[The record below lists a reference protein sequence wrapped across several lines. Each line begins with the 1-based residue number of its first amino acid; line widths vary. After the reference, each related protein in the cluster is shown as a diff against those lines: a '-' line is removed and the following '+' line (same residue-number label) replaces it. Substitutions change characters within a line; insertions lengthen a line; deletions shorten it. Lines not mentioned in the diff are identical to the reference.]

1 MPMGIIYVSTIRQ
14 PIINKKKSDM
24 AEIRV
29 EPKKRA
35 TPVWIWVVLAL
46 VLLGVIAYFLVRNK
60 KTEESNTV
68 TKPAPTSY
76 ISSPGTGHLL
86 ANI

>member
-1 MPMGIIYVSTIRQ
+1 
-14 PIINKKKSDM
+14 M
-24 AEIRV
+24 AEIHV

-35 TPVWIWVVLAL
+35 TPVWIWIVLAL

-60 KTEESNTV
+60 RTEERNTV
-68 TKPAPTSY
+68 NKPGPTSY
-76 ISSPGTGHLL
+76 ISSPGGHLL

>member
-1 MPMGIIYVSTIRQ
+1 
-14 PIINKKKSDM
+14 M

-46 VLLGVIAYFLVRNK
+46 VLVGVIAYFLIRNK
-60 KTEESNTV
+60 RSEESNT
-68 TKPAPTSY
+68 TNKPAPTSY